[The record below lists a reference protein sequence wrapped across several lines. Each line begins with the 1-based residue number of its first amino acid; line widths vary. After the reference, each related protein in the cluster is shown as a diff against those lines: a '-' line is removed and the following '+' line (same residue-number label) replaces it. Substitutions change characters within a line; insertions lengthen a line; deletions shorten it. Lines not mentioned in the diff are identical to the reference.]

1 MLFGDPYNPQP
12 AKGSRLD
19 EEQGEARAARG
30 SGPQAAYP
38 EQEVV
43 LLQPLPLYQG
53 LWCEVRGR
61 GEEIQCVA
69 E

>member
-1 MLFGDPYNPQP
+1 MKNREGS
-12 AKGSRLD
+12 GSR
-19 EEQGEARAARG
+19 
-30 SGPQAAYP
+30 PQAACP